1 MNNLK
6 LFSQNLRNIREK
18 QNITI
23 KEMSNMTEIP
33 YSFLLNVDKLNI
45 KRIKLIYLDRLCF
58 VFNMNISN
66 LFS

>member
-45 KRIKLIYLDRLCF
+45 KRIKLIYLNKLCF